1 MIKINCIG
9 YPRIGPK
16 RELKNALEKYWKSE
30 ISEGDLLKCASELKK
45 NNWQTQKDNG
55 VDFICS
61 NDFSFYDQVHFVL
74 SFFRLVDFYKQHML
88 IHIYLEY
95 KNEIR

>member
-30 ISEGDLLKCASELKK
+30 ISEADLLKCANELKK
-45 NNWQTQKDNG
+45 IGKHKKIM
-55 VDFICS
+55 V
-61 NDFSFYDQVHFVL
+61 
-74 SFFRLVDFYKQHML
+74 
-88 IHIYLEY
+88 
-95 KNEIR
+95 

>member
-30 ISEGDLLKCASELKK
+30 ISESDLLKCASELKK
-45 NNWQTQKDNG
+45 ITGKHKKIMVLIIFVQMI
-55 VDFICS
+55 F
-61 NDFSFYDQVHFVL
+61 HFMIK
-74 SFFRLVDFYKQHML
+74 F
-88 IHIYLEY
+88 
-95 KNEIR
+95 